1 MTYQNSLYLLL
12 MNGYKTSGCQAW
24 GGPFHR
30 PCGAFHPASQS
41 CRCALG
47 AVPSASPCHLLTVA
61 RVVGPAD
68 VERLWLVLLGLSL
81 RLVGHCGLRPGVKEG
96 PPSSL
101 DLSCGQER
109 LTVPP
114 PLTVLGQ
121 QVIRELGEDVGL
133 LLRAGQVRLAV
144 VGHAEELFYGLHA
157 KVLRHCESEGHPH
170 GPQGQSEL
178 PDVQDVVGEV
188 VPHSGR
194 LGGRS
199 GSTVVDVEQLDGH
212 LVTLGVVELDPPS

>member
-1 MTYQNSLYLLL
+1 M
-12 MNGYKTSGCQAW
+12 
-24 GGPFHR
+24 
-30 PCGAFHPASQS
+30 
-41 CRCALG
+41 
-47 AVPSASPCHLLTVA
+47 
-61 RVVGPAD
+61 
-68 VERLWLVLLGLSL
+68 
-81 RLVGHCGLRPGVKEG
+81 KEG

-144 VGHAEELFYGLHA
+144 VGHAEEPFYGLHA
-157 KVLRHCESEGHPH
+157 KVPQHCKSEGHPH

-178 PDVQDVVGEV
+178 SDVQDVVGEV
-188 VPHSGR
+188 VPHSGPTWR
-194 LGGRS
+194 L
-199 GSTVVDVEQLDGH
+199 LWKH
-212 LVTLGVVELDPPS
+212 NC